1 MVESDWS
8 KVLQISTL
16 ARLASDGDVVLE
28 KIIISEIVNCVLDKD
43 ASITSEKAIEV
54 FRAIDYNCNVFVAE
68 ELINMYGL

>member
-16 ARLASDGDVVLE
+16 ARLASNGDVGLE
-28 KIIISEIVNCVLDKD
+28 KIIISEIVNCVLDEN
-43 ASITSEKAIEV
+43 ASITSKKAIEI
-54 FRAIDYNCNVFVAE
+54 FRAIDYKCNASVAD

>member
-16 ARLASDGDVVLE
+16 ARLASNGDVGLE
-28 KIIISEIVNCVLDKD
+28 KIIISEIVNCVLDEN
-43 ASITSEKAIEV
+43 ASITSEKASEI
-54 FRAIDYNCNVFVAE
+54 FRAIDYKCNASVAD

>member
-28 KIIISEIVNCVLDKD
+28 KIIISEIVNCILDKD

-54 FRAIDYNCNVFVAE
+54 FRAIDYNCNALVAE